1 MNFIID
7 SPTTDVCDEG
17 AKHAVE
23 NQKLEPF
30 STTLKLKYFRS
41 PKLISSITSKI
52 CLDLRSPDMQK
63 SMSKCARPPSL
74 GAIQDKQSLASPQ
87 MFQSEGNMKT
97 FSSFMKLTQTTKPS
111 PTQCLQTR
119 EPIVLVSDT
128 EGGGIQSPWTD
139 SVCEHRNTVLSKPPY
154 SKVAPKKDI
163 PSPNIDLKIRSYIRG
178 IHGHNTAKFLK
189 EVHYHCKSNLER
201 TALGGETHEQVA
213 PTDEDPL
220 RLFHPRIHTIVVGDT
235 PAVSGPRVTEMPS
248 TPSPEYCSK
257 SKQASE
263 HPVLSSS
270 SALNLRK
277 GSRDRGSQNKTSSRI
292 AEHTQTHFDNV
303 KSTPSNNMRLR
314 KYIPCSPDQ
323 NPRKTNL
330 GTELSGMTPSSS
342 SHLFFRTRTN
352 MGEVVLSPGN
362 TW

>member
-1 MNFIID
+1 
-7 SPTTDVCDEG
+7 
-17 AKHAVE
+17 
-23 NQKLEPF
+23 
-30 STTLKLKYFRS
+30 
-41 PKLISSITSKI
+41 
-52 CLDLRSPDMQK
+52 
-63 SMSKCARPPSL
+63 
-74 GAIQDKQSLASPQ
+74 
-87 MFQSEGNMKT
+87 
-97 FSSFMKLTQTTKPS
+97 
-111 PTQCLQTR
+111 
-119 EPIVLVSDT
+119 
-128 EGGGIQSPWTD
+128 
-139 SVCEHRNTVLSKPPY
+139 
-154 SKVAPKKDI
+154 
-163 PSPNIDLKIRSYIRG
+163 
-178 IHGHNTAKFLK
+178 
-189 EVHYHCKSNLER
+189 
-201 TALGGETHEQVA
+201 
-213 PTDEDPL
+213 
-220 RLFHPRIHTIVVGDT
+220 
-235 PAVSGPRVTEMPS
+235 MPS

-362 TW
+362 TWRSPPEQRLYVGNQQVCLSSDPDVEGILKSNENFMRFVGHTKQHAQMRIILRHQSSARPTPGVGELIEFGLQMQMRQPSNLLC